1 MRSNTTFQT
10 LRLVQRR
17 GFATTPRRL
26 DSYGFIGLGQ
36 MVPSPH
42 SPQPGKPVLTSTQG
56 YQMAKNL
63 QSKLSPKDEIRIF
76 DINKEAVSNLA
87 REMEQSQTGGAKV
100 AVVSSARDASTEAD
114 TVITVLPEPSHV
126 KSVYA
131 SILTNLPPRPRIFI
145 DCSTIDPSSS
155 RSVAASVTSAQPSAT
170 FVDAPMSGGV
180 VGAAAGTL
188 TFMLGSSPA
197 DLQRIEPVLLRM
209 GRRVLHCG
217 PQGSGLSAK
226 LANNYLLA
234 LNNIATAEAMNL
246 GVKWGLDPKV
256 LAGVINVSTG
266 KCWPSEVNN
275 PVRGVVEGSPAG
287 RDYKGGF
294 GIGLMRKDLGLAVVA
309 AEEAGAR
316 LELAGRAA
324 EVYAAAEGEERCK
337 GRDFSVVYRYLGG
350 ED

>member
-1 MRSNTTFQT
+1 MRTATT
-10 LRLVQRR
+10 LRTLRVVQRR
-17 GFATTPRRL
+17 GFATTPRRSE
-26 DSYGFIGLGQ
+26 SYGFIGLGQ
-36 MVPSPH
+36 MFH
-42 SPQPGKPVLTSTQG
+42 ARTLTYSQG

-76 DINKEAVSNLA
+76 DINKAAVANLA
-87 REMEQSQTGGAKV
+87 REMGQSQTGGAKV
-100 AVVSSARDASTEAD
+100 AVAETARDASIEAD

-131 SILTNLPPRPRIFI
+131 AILAGLPPRKRIFI

-155 RSVAASVTSAQPSAT
+155 REVAASVAAAQPRGQGV

-180 VGAAAGTL
+180 VGATAGTL
-188 TFMLGSSPA
+188 TFMLGCDAAHLPA
-197 DLQRIEPVLLRM
+197 VEPTLLRM

-217 PQGSGLSAK
+217 PQGTGLSAK

-234 LNNIATAEAMNL
+234 VNNIATAEAMNL
-246 GVKWGLDPKV
+246 GMRWGLDPKV

-266 KCWPSEVNN
+266 RCWPSEVNN
-275 PVRGVVEGSPAG
+275 PVAGVVDGSPAG

-309 AEEAGAR
+309 AEEAGAT
-316 LELAGRAA
+316 LALAGKAT
-324 EVYAAAEGEERCK
+324 EVYAAAEGEEDCK

-350 ED
+350 KE